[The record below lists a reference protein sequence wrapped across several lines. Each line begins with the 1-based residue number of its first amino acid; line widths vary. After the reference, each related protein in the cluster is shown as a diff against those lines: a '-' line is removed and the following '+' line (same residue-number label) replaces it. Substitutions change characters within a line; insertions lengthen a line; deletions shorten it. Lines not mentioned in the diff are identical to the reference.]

1 MLPSSLFSIYQQYKE
16 DTDSVASWLAS
27 TAKACG
33 YPSDLLTP
41 TGIQTKGTGRLK
53 GKARRDAKKQN
64 TYVPTPLHTIPK
76 YVIAVKDFIPL
87 AEFIFASKPLI
98 SVPPSFAETLDR
110 VIYVRAKFG
119 AQLIDHGMKSSTKSD
134 ATHSFFVGI
143 LEKVRDVLR
152 PRMPAGTKSFQSFED
167 LGNCFSGIK
176 VYESSPELLDVPDIE
191 RPKNAQGDDTIY
203 EAEPQTSLEDALV
216 AYTIMVNDLNQIRSY
231 IEWIWSNNRDGY
243 FDLANAAVATNTGI
257 NLARN
262 LIDQVLPI
270 FKDHGGACTILEK
283 FSFICARR
291 DGFSEDDILSW
302 GPAGKDEDIYEVADK
317 TYLNASLLLDGLAR
331 VLPPNHLP
339 IYKEGMFGMYDPQS
353 DRTSKKGQA
362 KFKEDLIILSEFFT
376 EAVTLA
382 RLVPNYPAEDE
393 FIRGIRELDTTGNIP
408 FHLVY
413 ATQILLDV
421 HHTIRDRASNALDS
435 LLKHTTTMDD
445 ELSSHIEFHENLKI
459 ENWPASNE
467 RALREFKQSLQWF
480 AQDPVF
486 LAKQRISQRAGSLA
500 MESEKHRIL
509 AHSPILCGLVLYHF
523 RAKMYNFDI
532 AITNAW
538 GSITYPAHLYNA
550 LRNEGLLNGHWTDM
564 DAVQTLLGDSNLFV
578 GERPENRHGYL
589 KHFLLQMG
597 YSASTFAVGGS
608 GLLRRPG
615 RHHDLASRGEPRG
628 IKDGAPVSCMFV
640 ERYVRGSGQIDL
652 SPEHVNQIISR
663 SRFQEEGSEKNNTL
677 MLTLIDDRDELRKKR
692 QPKQR
697 KKMTGEAQWP
707 PGELLRSLVLAL
719 GAETLE
725 FSFPYLLMHRWCW
738 QFLRHVKEACDF
750 TLKQLYTTSY
760 IEKESELPFVVG
772 YIFMAAS
779 DDQERKGE
787 FLMRAAAK
795 VLNVMIEGGAGELV
809 LGVVRNA
816 YGFQVE
822 FATEDD
828 SDNSGSADSQ

>member
-1 MLPSSLFSIYQQYKE
+1 
-16 DTDSVASWLAS
+16 
-27 TAKACG
+27 
-33 YPSDLLTP
+33 
-41 TGIQTKGTGRLK
+41 
-53 GKARRDAKKQN
+53 
-64 TYVPTPLHTIPK
+64 
-76 YVIAVKDFIPL
+76 
-87 AEFIFASKPLI
+87 
-98 SVPPSFAETLDR
+98 
-110 VIYVRAKFG
+110 
-119 AQLIDHGMKSSTKSD
+119 
-134 ATHSFFVGI
+134 
-143 LEKVRDVLR
+143 
-152 PRMPAGTKSFQSFED
+152 
-167 LGNCFSGIK
+167 
-176 VYESSPELLDVPDIE
+176 
-191 RPKNAQGDDTIY
+191 
-203 EAEPQTSLEDALV
+203 
-216 AYTIMVNDLNQIRSY
+216 
-231 IEWIWSNNRDGY
+231 
-243 FDLANAAVATNTGI
+243 
-257 NLARN
+257 
-262 LIDQVLPI
+262 
-270 FKDHGGACTILEK
+270 
-283 FSFICARR
+283 
-291 DGFSEDDILSW
+291 
-302 GPAGKDEDIYEVADK
+302 
-317 TYLNASLLLDGLAR
+317 
-331 VLPPNHLP
+331 
-339 IYKEGMFGMYDPQS
+339 
-353 DRTSKKGQA
+353 
-362 KFKEDLIILSEFFT
+362 
-376 EAVTLA
+376 
-382 RLVPNYPAEDE
+382 
-393 FIRGIRELDTTGNIP
+393 
-408 FHLVY
+408 
-413 ATQILLDV
+413 
-421 HHTIRDRASNALDS
+421 
-435 LLKHTTTMDD
+435 
-445 ELSSHIEFHENLKI
+445 
-459 ENWPASNE
+459 
-467 RALREFKQSLQWF
+467 
-480 AQDPVF
+480 
-486 LAKQRISQRAGSLA
+486 